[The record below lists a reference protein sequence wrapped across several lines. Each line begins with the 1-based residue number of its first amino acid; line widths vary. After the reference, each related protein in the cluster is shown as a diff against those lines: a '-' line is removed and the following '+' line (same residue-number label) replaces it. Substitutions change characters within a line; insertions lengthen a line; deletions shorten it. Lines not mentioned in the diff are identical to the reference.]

1 MADPGYRPHPL
12 RLAFTNGILA
22 SVAQWWGEQVSVSAG
37 GAGASDPAA
46 GGEGGSN
53 PITVDPGKGWWVALP
68 VPREVL
74 GKLGGSGQLE
84 ERLRPISDTGLD
96 QFGQLTPDATDELT
110 SAYDGLFRQLKALPA
125 GSGEAGGSEDVT
137 GSQDVA
143 TPADPAN
150 PIKVNPH
157 GGWSITLP
165 VPEEVLGR
173 LGGSS
178 QVRERLGG
186 ILAAMPGPGSDL
198 APDASDKL
206 SAVYG
211 TLFQHLE
218 AVIREEGRG

>member
-1 MADPGYRPHPL
+1 MSA
-12 RLAFTNGILA
+12 
-22 SVAQWWGEQVSVSAG
+22 SAG
-37 GAGASDPAA
+37 GAGASDPAT

-53 PITVDPGKGWWVALP
+53 PITVNPGKGWWVALP

-74 GKLGGSGQLE
+74 GKLGGSAQLE
-84 ERLRPISDTGLD
+84 ERLRPITDTGLD
-96 QFGQLTPDATDELT
+96 QFGQLTPNASDELT
-110 SAYDGLFRQLKALPA
+110 SAYDGLFRQLKSIPA
-125 GSGEAGGSEDVT
+125 GSGESEDVT
-137 GSQDVA
+137 GSRDVA
-143 TPADPAN
+143 APADPAN

-186 ILAAMPGPGSDL
+186 ILAAMPGPESDL
-198 APDASDKL
+198 TPDASDKL

>member
-1 MADPGYRPHPL
+1 
-12 RLAFTNGILA
+12 
-22 SVAQWWGEQVSVSAG
+22 VSASAG
-37 GAGASDPAA
+37 GAGASDPAT

-53 PITVDPGKGWWVALP
+53 PITVNPGKGWWVALP

-74 GKLGGSGQLE
+74 GKLGGSAQLE
-84 ERLRPISDTGLD
+84 ERLRPITDTGLD
-96 QFGQLTPDATDELT
+96 QFEPLTPDASAELT
-110 SAYDGLFRQLKALPA
+110 SAYDGLFRQLKAIPA
-125 GSGEAGGSEDVT
+125 GSGESEDVT
-137 GSQDVA
+137 GSRDVA
-143 TPADPAN
+143 APADPAN

-186 ILAAMPGPGSDL
+186 ILAAMPGPESDL
-198 APDASDKL
+198 TPDASDKL

-218 AVIREEGRG
+218 ALIREEGRG

>member
-1 MADPGYRPHPL
+1 
-12 RLAFTNGILA
+12 
-22 SVAQWWGEQVSVSAG
+22 VSASAG
-37 GAGASDPAA
+37 GAGASDPAP

-53 PITVDPGKGWWVALP
+53 PITVKPGKGWWVALP

-74 GKLGGSGQLE
+74 GKLGGSAQLE
-84 ERLRPISDTGLD
+84 ERLRPITDTGLD
-96 QFGQLTPDATDELT
+96 QFGQLTTHASDELT
-110 SAYDGLFRQLKALPA
+110 SAYDGLFRQLKSIPA
-125 GSGEAGGSEDVT
+125 GSGESEDVT
-137 GSQDVA
+137 GSRDVA
-143 TPADPAN
+143 APADPAN

-186 ILAAMPGPGSDL
+186 ILAAMPGPESDL
-198 APDASDKL
+198 TPDASDKL

-218 AVIREEGRG
+218 ALIREEGRG